1 MFRLIYAC
9 MILAM
14 AVESAIEHGQD
25 AADSGAKKPPSIR
38 QRLAFLTQSK
48 KAAATQV
55 VNDPSCGLPKWKYA
69 WCDKLTNR
77 NYGCMREWDEMDE
90 LADPPVYPA
99 YHCWRSCD
107 ESECD
112 GKGSEKNWCWTLG
125 QTISCSVFDMGEE
138 HASCA
143 RASCINPNGK
153 N

>member
-1 MFRLIYAC
+1 

-25 AADSGAKKPPSIR
+25 AADPGAKKPPSIR

-55 VNDPSCGLPKWKYA
+55 VNDPSCGLPKWKNV

-77 NYGCMREWDEMDE
+77 NYGCKREFDEAQWPE
-90 LADPPVYPA
+90 QPA

-125 QTISCSVFDMGEE
+125 QTISCEVLNMGMDKD
-138 HASCA
+138 APCA
-143 RASCINPNGK
+143 RASCKKPNGK